1 MRQETARDKI
11 RANPDLIPSLPDV
24 VTKALQLVDKPGVS
38 PGEFEA
44 LLSQDPPLVATM
56 LKFANSPVYG
66 FAHERETI
74 RDAIIGIGLN
84 GLRSILMGST
94 LKRFLGRQ
102 FNCYGEDPK
111 TLWRHAMAVANAA
124 KFLTRKLPNSPDNA
138 EEMFVAGLLHDLGKL
153 LLAPFLT
160 RMGEDLSR
168 TAEPLHFA
176 EERLLGIS
184 HQEAGGIVAERWNM
198 KPLVH
203 AVIKHH
209 HFKACPKNYR
219 HAVAVVRLADQWA
232 TDNGKGAGKLESNPI
247 LLAEDLAVVG
257 LQPGEWEKLQ
267 ATLADAALIEV

>member
-1 MRQETARDKI
+1 MRDLTVKEKI
-11 RANPDLIPSLPDV
+11 QANPDLIPSLPDV

-38 PGEFEA
+38 PNDFEE

-56 LKFANSPVYG
+56 LRIANSPIYG
-66 FAHERETI
+66 FAHAKETV

-94 LKRFLGRQ
+94 LKRVVGRQ
-102 FNCYGEDPK
+102 FTCYGEDPK
-111 TLWRHAMAVANAA
+111 ALWRHAMAVANGA
-124 KFLTRKLPNSPDNA
+124 KILTKQLPNSPDNP

-160 RMGEDLSR
+160 RMGKDLSQ
-168 TAEPLHFA
+168 TKEPLHFV

-184 HQEAGGIVAERWNM
+184 HQEAGGYVAERWKM

-203 AVIKHH
+203 AVITHH

-232 TDNGKGAGKLESNPI
+232 TENGKGAGKLDRNSIYLE
-247 LLAEDLAVVG
+247 EDLAVLG
-257 LQPGEWEKLQ
+257 LQPGDWEEAQ
-267 ATLADAALIEV
+267 ATISDAALIEA